1 MARSLIALLNT
12 TDLSITGGGVALEAF
27 VLLERIPCDSYT
39 GVYNVEW
46 VLVVVVMDDVP
57 FLEIIRSSSVSPTS
71 SIKLIGGDGE

>member
-27 VLLERIPCDSYT
+27 
-39 GVYNVEW
+39 W